1 MAGETGRPSAS
12 VMSETEPSVF
22 QRFEEDLL
30 ASGPSFSFFQAMRLL
45 RRLGRMESN
54 FLDPE
59 TAKKGNIRVRP
70 KLSLAFPPA
79 DLSRIEKKTKERRAI
94 FHITA
99 NFLGLYG
106 VSSPLPSFYTE
117 DLIEEASDDRSVSRD
132 FLDIINHRIYE
143 LFFQCLVKYRQYIQV
158 AEENDESHIQ
168 RLFCLVG
175 LSEKILREDIPNAR
189 FLLRYIG
196 LFTQF
201 PRSAAGLKTLIGD
214 ALGDVPVDVIPCM
227 KRQVKIPDDQR
238 ICLGR
243 GETGCALG
251 DGSFLGEEIED
262 RGGKF
267 RLSIGPMD
275 IHHFQRCFPGGE
287 GYQKILLLTRFYMTA
302 PFTYDIELIL
312 KKGEKKTAALGQTEW
327 SSLGLNTWIFSGED
341 TEESRSI
348 LTPYQGTPS

>member
-1 MAGETGRPSAS
+1 MAGETGRPPAS
-12 VMSETEPSVF
+12 IINETDPVPS
-22 QRFEEDLL
+22 QGIEKELL
-30 ASGPSFSFFQAMRLL
+30 TRGASFSFFQAMRLL
-45 RRLGRMESN
+45 RHIGQMESN

-59 TAKKGNIRVRP
+59 TAKRGNVRVRP

-79 DLSRIEKKTKERRAI
+79 DLDRIEKKTHDHRSI
-94 FHITA
+94 FQITA
-99 NFLGLYG
+99 NFLGMYG
-106 VSSPLPSFYTE
+106 VSSPLPAFYTE
-117 DLIEEASDDRSVSRD
+117 DLIDESSEDRSVSRD
-132 FLDIINHRIYE
+132 FLDIVNHRIYE

-168 RLFCLVG
+168 RLYSLVG
-175 LSEKILREDIPNAR
+175 LSEKILREGIPDAR

-214 ALGDVPVDVIPCM
+214 ALGEVPVDVIPCM

-243 GETGCALG
+243 GEGGCALG
-251 DGSFLGEEIED
+251 NGSFLGEEIED

-287 GYQKILLLTRFYMTA
+287 GYRKILLLTRFYMTD

-348 LTPYQGTPS
+348 LTPYQGTA